1 MERFLTGFR
10 VKFKTL
16 EKIASE
22 YNFSLFP
29 SDKSPFFTKEKIPDN
44 CFLLAGN
51 LNETTLKK
59 LNYLPF
65 SGIID
70 ANAQKKS
77 VRMFLSDLPKNE
89 HHLSF
94 LCTSPLIYSVDIA
107 DFFVKKLS
115 ESLNLSD
122 QMKTDI
128 RLALHETLIN
138 ALVHGNLEISTG
150 QVKTAYDFMNYTN
163 LLQERLKSSSFAKKS
178 VCIYASWNTHKLVI
192 RVKDEGNGYKHKKN
206 TTIIQ
211 MWHALAAIKKFGYQ
225 TIGYTNGLKPKIAK
239 VLCMHKNYDYVISG
253 SKEMNK
259 YFAEAFNVEEEQVK
273 EIATIKLPDLNAYDL
288 EAAVKIV
295 KGTALNMGI
304 EVK

>member
-77 VRMFLSDLPKNE
+77 LRMFLSDLPKNE

-163 LLQERLKSSSFAKKS
+163 LLQERLKSSSFARKS
-178 VCIYASWNTHKLVI
+178 VCIYLTNARRNACTYEDIS
-192 RVKDEGNGYKHKKN
+192 R
-206 TTIIQ
+206 Q
-211 MWHALAAIKKFGYQ
+211 ML
-225 TIGYTNGLKPKIAK
+225 
-239 VLCMHKNYDYVISG
+239 
-253 SKEMNK
+253 
-259 YFAEAFNVEEEQVK
+259 
-273 EIATIKLPDLNAYDL
+273 
-288 EAAVKIV
+288 
-295 KGTALNMGI
+295 
-304 EVK
+304 